1 MKILTAHQMRNI
13 DRRAISRYHIP
24 GLVLMENAGRA
35 VVEHL
40 LESLGDELDD
50 ASVAIVCGKGNN
62 GGDGMVV
69 ARHLHGL
76 GMTPTVFLV
85 ARREDVEGDAAAN
98 LRMLDALPVP
108 LHEVVD
114 SKHWNDLA
122 DGENPLDTFD
132 VVVDALLGTGLKG
145 RVRGD
150 YATIVGD
157 INESGAHVIA
167 VDIPSGLSGGRATV
181 AGAAVHADATVTF
194 MAPKIPHLF
203 PPAESFCGELVVAG
217 IGIPEEALDDEGV
230 WLEWV
235 DEDTLA
241 GRLAPRDDDSH
252 KGDYGHVLV
261 VGGSVGKAGAVRLTA
276 EAVLSAGAG
285 LVTAAVPGS
294 VRAEVAS
301 YAPAMTEP
309 LAETGKGEISRRAI
323 TGLRKLLA
331 ERSVLA
337 VGMGAGTGK
346 ETQATLRSLVAS
358 SKVPVVL
365 DADGLNAF
373 VGHEET
379 LSGAKR
385 PLILTPHP
393 GEMARLSD
401 IPVRDLQSKRIDI
414 CRRFAQGHHCHVVL
428 KGYRTLVATPEG
440 QVYANPTGNPG
451 LATAGSGDV
460 LTGLLAG
467 LIATGLPVT
476 DALLLGVFGHG
487 LAADI
492 EAGDTGVL
500 SLTARRLLDALPEA
514 MGQVEELAS

>member
-13 DRRAISRYHIP
+13 DRRAISRYHVS

-50 ASVAIVCGKGNN
+50 ANVAVVCGKGNN
-62 GGDGMVV
+62 GGDGLVV
-69 ARHLHGL
+69 ARHLHGF
-76 GMTPTVFLV
+76 GVTPTVFLV
-85 ARREDVEGDAAAN
+85 ARRDDVEGDPAAN
-98 LRMLDALPVP
+98 LRILDALPVP
-108 LHEVVD
+108 IHEVID
-114 SKHWNDLA
+114 SNHWRDLA

-157 INESGAHVIA
+157 INESGAHVVA

-181 AGAAVHADATVTF
+181 AGAAVQADATVTF

-217 IGIPEEALDDEGV
+217 IGIPDEAVEDEGV

-241 GRLAPRDDDSH
+241 GRLPPRDDDSH
-252 KGDYGHVLV
+252 KGDFGHVLV
-261 VGGSVGKAGAVRLTA
+261 VGGSVGKAGAVRLA
-276 EAVLSAGAG
+276 VEAVMTAGAG
-285 LVTAAVPGS
+285 LVTAAVPAS
-294 VRAEVAS
+294 VRAEVAA

-309 LAETGKGEISRRAI
+309 LAETGQGGISRRAI

-331 ERSVLA
+331 DRSVLA

-346 ETQATLRSLVAS
+346 ETQATLRSLVTG

-373 VGHEET
+373 AGHEET
-379 LSGAKR
+379 LSGVKR

-393 GEMARLSD
+393 GEMARLTD
-401 IPVRDLQSKRIDI
+401 IPVHDVQSKRIDI
-414 CRRFAQGHHCHVVL
+414 CRRFALGHHCHVVL
-428 KGYRTLVATPEG
+428 KGYRTLIATPEG
-440 QVYANPTGNPG
+440 LVYVNPTGNPG
-451 LATAGSGDV
+451 LATGGSGDV

-467 LIATGLPVT
+467 LLATGLPVT
-476 DALLLGVFGHG
+476 EALLLGVFAHG
-487 LAADI
+487 LAADL
-492 EAGDTGVL
+492 EAAETGLL
-500 SLTARRLLDALPEA
+500 SLTARHLLDALPEA
-514 MGQVEELAS
+514 MGQMEDLAS